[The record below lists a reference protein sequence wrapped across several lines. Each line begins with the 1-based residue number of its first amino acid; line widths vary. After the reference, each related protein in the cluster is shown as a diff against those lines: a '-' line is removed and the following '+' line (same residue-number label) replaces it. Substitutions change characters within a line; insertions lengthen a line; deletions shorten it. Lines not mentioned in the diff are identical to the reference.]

1 MALMFNAGISN
12 ILAMKEWKRKK
23 TEKGR
28 KGRGKEGL
36 KERRKKG
43 RERRE
48 GGSRNAPSKPRMV
61 FIEILLQKY
70 HKRLCFLF

>member
-1 MALMFNAGISN
+1 MPFMFNAGISN
-12 ILAMKEWKRKK
+12 ILATKEWKRKK

-36 KERRKKG
+36 KERRKEG

-48 GGSRNAPSKPRMV
+48 GGSRNAPSTPRMV